1 MLSSATISVD
11 DLQARAL
18 AADEAAKQEFRNKV
32 LSYANDYRFALKE
45 ASRLLGV
52 SAGFLRNY
60 AARNNIEFSDPDL
73 RTKEESK
80 SIFRQY
86 EEIRLSKEP
95 KRVEP
100 RKPLLKPDELQLP
113 PQLDLLSKKA
123 HWERQNKFLERVQE
137 LAKTMTMK
145 EVSKLVG
152 VSLRF
157 LKNFSYEHDIEFV
170 GSKARPVNEAL
181 SPVFIAEEPPCPKL
195 IQFLSR
201 PMPRA
206 TDIYEDEITESE
218 EVPNTEQVD
227 SLAIVEAVTAPESSE
242 CTAATE
248 AQVEVVQDQ
257 SVGGN
262 SEFDRYSPKAPALR
276 SDTDLNILTLPYN
289 RADETISTSASVDQ
303 LTAAGAS
310 PGINGERLLG
320 NLPLPATFVNQ
331 RSQGAAWTAW
341 YGSAKAV
348 ASVFEQIC
356 KAKIS
361 ALGDTRM
368 LMRVPP
374 HAALTSLFIS
384 PQCFTAIVDAFPA
397 DEAANLFPA
406 SRLEANLK
414 HLLGAEVGEI
424 RSLSNG
430 GSAAEIARA
439 VESIWPWTSRLHD
452 HGGFSRHNCVTL
464 LTIGALLK
472 AFHRPNLASTDGFR
486 IDMAITTLLS
496 LLPDPLDR
504 LIATSSTRVRQIG
517 YAGLAGVE
525 VADEAGAGEFWQAVG
540 TETFIACVN
549 EVKRRAPKIES
560 GLTRVSSSELK
571 VFELER
577 TLLAAR
583 PDSQVL
589 HEIYSDFVSN
599 TGSPNWNSLLDSL
612 ESYSATTEIP
622 LDAKVFTRDLFN
634 KPIQK
639 LPTPTLEAVQILRKA
654 ICTSLLQEE
663 PLAFQQRAERQMDA
677 VQKVQSQIKDL
688 GDNLTAA
695 NMLKLADLAEQ
706 GRTQILASREWFE
719 SEIKTYAAEV
729 QHWREFFADWQRLA
743 APAEQLKEK
752 AKSKGKE
759 QPVQVV
765 EPVPESDVVKEL
777 RSELA
782 DAEDRNQHLEQELKV
797 AKSEAHRLR
806 QAADARPLPTQ
817 QFAPEVEPSLL
828 RRIATRKGI
837 TPVDVLAYLQVTSGD
852 RVEILESAWKS
863 AKASEKFA
871 YSERMLDLLDTLV
884 NPYFDSLAAGNPDS
898 VSREL
903 LGGAYVAKESDATSN
918 CGKMRAQREFSYQGQ
933 RMYFER
939 HLRVGSG
946 IGNQVCMRIY
956 FQIID
961 SKIVIAYAGEHLE
974 IASTN

>member
-1 MLSSATISVD
+1 
-11 DLQARAL
+11 
-18 AADEAAKQEFRNKV
+18 
-32 LSYANDYRFALKE
+32 
-45 ASRLLGV
+45 
-52 SAGFLRNY
+52 
-60 AARNNIEFSDPDL
+60 
-73 RTKEESK
+73 
-80 SIFRQY
+80 
-86 EEIRLSKEP
+86 
-95 KRVEP
+95 
-100 RKPLLKPDELQLP
+100 
-113 PQLDLLSKKA
+113 
-123 HWERQNKFLERVQE
+123 
-137 LAKTMTMK
+137 
-145 EVSKLVG
+145 
-152 VSLRF
+152 
-157 LKNFSYEHDIEFV
+157 
-170 GSKARPVNEAL
+170 
-181 SPVFIAEEPPCPKL
+181 
-195 IQFLSR
+195 
-201 PMPRA
+201 
-206 TDIYEDEITESE
+206 
-218 EVPNTEQVD
+218 
-227 SLAIVEAVTAPESSE
+227 
-242 CTAATE
+242 
-248 AQVEVVQDQ
+248 
-257 SVGGN
+257 
-262 SEFDRYSPKAPALR
+262 
-276 SDTDLNILTLPYN
+276 
-289 RADETISTSASVDQ
+289 
-303 LTAAGAS
+303 
-310 PGINGERLLG
+310 
-320 NLPLPATFVNQ
+320 
-331 RSQGAAWTAW
+331 
-341 YGSAKAV
+341 
-348 ASVFEQIC
+348 
-356 KAKIS
+356 
-361 ALGDTRM
+361 
-368 LMRVPP
+368 
-374 HAALTSLFIS
+374 
-384 PQCFTAIVDAFPA
+384 
-397 DEAANLFPA
+397 
-406 SRLEANLK
+406 
-414 HLLGAEVGEI
+414 
-424 RSLSNG
+424 
-430 GSAAEIARA
+430 
-439 VESIWPWTSRLHD
+439 
-452 HGGFSRHNCVTL
+452 
-464 LTIGALLK
+464 
-472 AFHRPNLASTDGFR
+472 R

-496 LLPDPLDR
+496 VLPDPLDR
-504 LIATSSTRVRQIG
+504 LIATSSSRIRQIG

-525 VADEAGAGEFWQAVG
+525 VTDDAGAEEFWQAVG
-540 TETFIACVN
+540 TETFNACVD
-549 EVKRRAPKIES
+549 EVKRRAPRIES

-571 VFELER
+571 AFELER

-622 LDAKVFTRDLFN
+622 LDAKVFARDLFN
-634 KPIQK
+634 RPIQK
-639 LPTPTLEAVQILRKA
+639 LPSPTLEAVQILRKA
-654 ICTSLLQEE
+654 ICTSVLQEE

-695 NMLKLADLAEQ
+695 NMLKLADFAEQ
-706 GRTQILASREWFE
+706 GRIQILASREWFE

-729 QHWREFFADWQRLA
+729 QHWRDFFADWQRLA
-743 APAEQLKEK
+743 APVEQAKEK

-759 QPVQVV
+759 QLVQVV
-765 EPVPESDVVKEL
+765 EPVPESEVVKEL

-782 DAEDRNQHLEQELKV
+782 DAEHRNQHLEQELKD

-806 QAADARPLPTQ
+806 QVADARPLPTQ
-817 QFAPEVEPSLL
+817 QFAPVIEPSLL

>member
-1 MLSSATISVD
+1 MFMVSP
-11 DLQARAL
+11 
-18 AADEAAKQEFRNKV
+18 V
-32 LSYANDYRFALKE
+32 LSDSVAH
-45 ASRLLGV
+45 
-52 SAGFLRNY
+52 
-60 AARNNIEFSDPDL
+60 
-73 RTKEESK
+73 
-80 SIFRQY
+80 
-86 EEIRLSKEP
+86 EP
-95 KRVEP
+95 VTQNFGH
-100 RKPLLKPDELQLP
+100 PL
-113 PQLDLLSKKA
+113 
-123 HWERQNKFLERVQE
+123 
-137 LAKTMTMK
+137 
-145 EVSKLVG
+145 
-152 VSLRF
+152 
-157 LKNFSYEHDIEFV
+157 
-170 GSKARPVNEAL
+170 
-181 SPVFIAEEPPCPKL
+181 
-195 IQFLSR
+195 
-201 PMPRA
+201 
-206 TDIYEDEITESE
+206 
-218 EVPNTEQVD
+218 
-227 SLAIVEAVTAPESSE
+227 
-242 CTAATE
+242 
-248 AQVEVVQDQ
+248 
-257 SVGGN
+257 
-262 SEFDRYSPKAPALR
+262 
-276 SDTDLNILTLPYN
+276 
-289 RADETISTSASVDQ
+289 
-303 LTAAGAS
+303 
-310 PGINGERLLG
+310 
-320 NLPLPATFVNQ
+320 
-331 RSQGAAWTAW
+331 
-341 YGSAKAV
+341 
-348 ASVFEQIC
+348 
-356 KAKIS
+356 
-361 ALGDTRM
+361 
-368 LMRVPP
+368 PP

-414 HLLGAEVGEI
+414 HVLGAEVGEI
-424 RSLSNG
+424 RSLSNAG
-430 GSAAEIARA
+430 TAGEVARA

-472 AFHRPNLASTDGFR
+472 AFQRPNLASTDAFR

-496 LLPDPLDR
+496 VLPDPLDR
-504 LIATSSTRVRQIG
+504 LIATSSSRIRQIG

-525 VADEAGAGEFWQAVG
+525 VTDDAGAEEFWQAVG
-540 TETFIACVN
+540 TETFNACVD
-549 EVKRRAPKIES
+549 EVKRRAPRIES

-571 VFELER
+571 AFELER

-622 LDAKVFTRDLFN
+622 LDAKVFARDLFN
-634 KPIQK
+634 RPIQK
-639 LPTPTLEAVQILRKA
+639 LPSPTLEAVQILRKA
-654 ICTSLLQEE
+654 ICTSVLQEE

-706 GRTQILASREWFE
+706 GRIQILASREWFE

-729 QHWREFFADWQRLA
+729 QHWRDFFADWQRLA
-743 APAEQLKEK
+743 APVEQAKEK

-759 QPVQVV
+759 QLVQVV
-765 EPVPESDVVKEL
+765 EPVPESEVVKEL

-782 DAEDRNQHLEQELKV
+782 DAEHRNQHLEQELKD

-806 QAADARPLPTQ
+806 QVADARPLPTQ
-817 QFAPEVEPSLL
+817 QFAPVIEPSLL

>member
-32 LSYANDYRFALKE
+32 LSYANDFRFALKE

-60 AARNNIEFSDPDL
+60 AARNNIEFSDPEL

-80 SIFRQY
+80 SIFKQY

-137 LAKTMTMK
+137 LAQTMTMK
-145 EVSKLVG
+145 EVSKRVG

-195 IQFLSR
+195 IEFLSR

-206 TDIYEDEITESE
+206 TDICEDELTESE
-218 EVPNTEQVD
+218 DVSSAAEVD
-227 SLAIVEAVTAPESSE
+227 SHVTVEAVTTRESIE
-242 CTAATE
+242 CAATTE
-248 AQVEVVQDQ
+248 AKAEAVQHQ
-257 SVGGN
+257 SVGRN
-262 SEFDRYSPKAPALR
+262 SGSDRYSPKAPASR
-276 SDTDLNILTLPYN
+276 SDTDLNILTLPHS
-289 RADETISTSASVDQ
+289 RADENVATSASIDQ
-303 LTAAGAS
+303 VTAAVAS
-310 PGINGERLLG
+310 PGINGERLPG
-320 NLPLPATFVNQ
+320 NLPLPAAFVNQ

-414 HLLGAEVGEI
+414 NVLGAEVGEI
-424 RSLSNG
+424 RSLSNAG
-430 GSAAEIARA
+430 TAGEVARA

-472 AFHRPNLASTDGFR
+472 AFQRPNLASTDAFR

-496 LLPDPLDR
+496 VLPDPLDR
-504 LIATSSTRVRQIG
+504 LIATSSSRIRQIG

-525 VADEAGAGEFWQAVG
+525 VTDEAGAEEFWQAVG
-540 TETFIACVN
+540 TETFNACVD
-549 EVKRRAPKIES
+549 EVKRRAPRIES

-571 VFELER
+571 AFELER

-622 LDAKVFTRDLFN
+622 LDAKVFARDLFN

-639 LPTPTLEAVQILRKA
+639 LPSPTLEAVQILRKA
-654 ICTSLLQEE
+654 ICTSVLQEE
-663 PLAFQQRAERQMDA
+663 PLAFRQRAERQMDA

-706 GRTQILASREWFE
+706 GRIQILASREWFE

-729 QHWREFFADWQRLA
+729 QHWRDFFADWQRLA
-743 APAEQLKEK
+743 APAERPKEK
-752 AKSKGKE
+752 ANSKGKE
-759 QPVQVV
+759 QHVQVA
-765 EPVPESDVVKEL
+765 EPVPESEVVKEL

-782 DAEDRNQHLEQELKV
+782 DAEDRNQHLEQELKEV
-797 AKSEAHRLR
+797 KSEAHRLR
-806 QAADARPLPTQ
+806 QVADARSLPTQ
-817 QFAPEVEPSLL
+817 QFAPVIEPSLL
-828 RRIATRKGI
+828 RRIGTRKGI
-837 TPVDVLAYLQVTSGD
+837 TPVDVLAYLQVVSGD